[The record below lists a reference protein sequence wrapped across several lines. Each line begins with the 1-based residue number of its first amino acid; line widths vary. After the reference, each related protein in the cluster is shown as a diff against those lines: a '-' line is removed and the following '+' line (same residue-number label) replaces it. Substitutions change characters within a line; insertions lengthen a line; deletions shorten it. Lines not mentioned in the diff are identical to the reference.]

1 MYRWSG
7 GIERVKLCNESEW
20 CECVYVLVCVATKQM
35 RKGKYGI
42 LCSLGSY
49 AGPRYHWSNGTKVS
63 VVSEQ
68 LPQDNK

>member
-1 MYRWSG
+1 
-7 GIERVKLCNESEW
+7 
-20 CECVYVLVCVATKQM
+20 VATEQM

-42 LCSLGSY
+42 LCSLGLY

-68 LPQDNK
+68 LPQDDK